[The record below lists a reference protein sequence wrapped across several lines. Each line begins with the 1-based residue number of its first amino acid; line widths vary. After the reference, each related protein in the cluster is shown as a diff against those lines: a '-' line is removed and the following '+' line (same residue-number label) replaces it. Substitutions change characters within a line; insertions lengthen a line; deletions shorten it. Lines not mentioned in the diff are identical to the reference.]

1 MNALLLTKPPHTARI
16 QKNSTQIDLNTL
28 LTGESLERGSKLSRT
43 DGMRRPVS
51 GRDAVRSQVIDVLK
65 CTDKKETGN
74 EEG

>member
-1 MNALLLTKPPHTARI
+1 MFLDIPFY
-16 QKNSTQIDLNTL
+16 
-28 LTGESLERGSKLSRT
+28 RT